1 MNSRPLMCITISH
14 TPVVQ
19 KEYGSPII
27 LVPNDASEALIDRS
41 TRRLRVPALTCQPGL
56 GSLLTRR
63 RSRHRRCGA
72 AVGHR
77 THPNVRTYRRQ
88 LIGNGGTNGIFLLR
102 HVLAGEVIG
111 RYCVLVCISCCIR
124 WRRRRRR
131 RSCQRG
137 VLGSS
142 LIKILL
148 LQHDP
153 RVVKRSERDSFE
165 NSSICGLIGL
175 YRGSTRR

>member
-1 MNSRPLMCITISH
+1 
-14 TPVVQ
+14 
-19 KEYGSPII
+19 
-27 LVPNDASEALIDRS
+27 
-41 TRRLRVPALTCQPGL
+41 
-56 GSLLTRR
+56 
-63 RSRHRRCGA
+63 
-72 AVGHR
+72 
-77 THPNVRTYRRQ
+77 
-88 LIGNGGTNGIFLLR
+88 
-102 HVLAGEVIG
+102 
-111 RYCVLVCISCCIR
+111 
-124 WRRRRRR
+124 
-131 RSCQRG
+131 